1 MGQRNSVYNDYRRRR
16 AREKW
21 LRRVPALLA
30 VVAAFVIVGVAA
42 SVVLPRLQGQGA
54 SAEAQV
60 TPVVQATLAATPT
73 PGALVVMPAE
83 TLAPMPT
90 ATAWPTVAP
99 LPTQSQST
107 ATPQP
112 LPPSTSSGQAGEGG
126 SKFDAPALQRLMLD
140 LINADRQANGL
151 TAVEWDEGA
160 AQAATAHAEDMAAQ
174 GYFSHWNTQ
183 GYGPD
188 VRYGLAGGTD
198 VIREN
203 VASQWRRYDDGR
215 PAPIDD
221 WAEVIREAQTGL
233 MNSPGHRA
241 NILDPFHTHVGVGIA
256 YNAQTGETRIAQ
268 EFIHRY
274 AALEGTPALNDNAV
288 ELNWALLNGAT
299 EPLINVAF
307 EPMPK
312 PLTPDDLNN
321 RMPRTYS
328 SPAEIIDVMQPDAQ
342 GDGRFAA
349 RVPLGQNGA
358 GLYHIRIWVK
368 LGDEQVPAA
377 NVIIAI
383 DGP

>member
-1 MGQRNSVYNDYRRRR
+1 MGQRNPIYNDYRRRR

-21 LRRVPALLA
+21 LKRLPALLA
-30 VVAAFVIVGVAA
+30 VAAALVIVGVAA
-42 SVVLPRLQGQGA
+42 GVVLPRLEGQA
-54 SAEAQV
+54 AQPAAQITPAV
-60 TPVVQATLAATPT
+60 TLTPAATAT

-83 TLAPMPT
+83 TSASMPT
-90 ATAWPTVAP
+90 ATALPTVVP
-99 LPTQSQST
+99 LSTQVP
-107 ATPQP
+107 ATTTPLPQP
-112 LPPSTSSGQAGEGG
+112 LAQGEG
-126 SKFDAPALQRLMLD
+126 SLDFDVPALQKLMLD

-151 TAVEWDEGA
+151 TPVAWDDRA

-174 GYFSHWNTQ
+174 GYFSHWDTK
-183 GYGPD
+183 GHGPD

-221 WAEVIREAQTGL
+221 WSEVIREAQTGL

-274 AALEGTPALNDNAV
+274 VALEGTPALNGNEV
-288 ELNWALLNGAT
+288 SFSGSLIQGAS

-307 EPMPK
+307 EPLPK

-328 SPAEIIDVMQPDAQ
+328 SPAEIIDVVQPDTQ
-342 GDGRFAA
+342 GDGRFTA
-349 RVPLGQNGA
+349 RMPIGNKGA

-368 LGDEQVPAA
+368 IGDEQVPAA
-377 NVIIAI
+377 NVIV
-383 DGP
+383 PLTTP

>member
-1 MGQRNSVYNDYRRRR
+1 MGQRNPIYNDYRRRR
-16 AREKW
+16 AKEKW

-30 VVAAFVIVGVAA
+30 VAAVLVIVGVIAG
-42 SVVLPRLQGQGA
+42 VVLPRVQGQDA
-54 SAEAQV
+54 PVEARV
-60 TPVVQATLAATPT
+60 TPAVQATLAATAT
-73 PGALVVMPAE
+73 PGALVVMPAA
-83 TLAPMPT
+83 TLAPLPT
-90 ATAWPTVAP
+90 ATARPTVVAATATVLPSQFLATATPHPLP
-99 LPTQSQST
+99 LPT
-107 ATPQP
+107 
-112 LPPSTSSGQAGEGG
+112 GEG
-126 SKFDAPALQRLMLD
+126 SEMDAPALQRLMLD

-151 TAVEWDEGA
+151 TPVEWDEGA

-188 VRYGLAGGTD
+188 VRYALAGGTD

-221 WAEVIREAQTGL
+221 WAEVMREAQTGL

-274 AALEGTPALNDNAV
+274 AALAGTPALKGNAV
-288 ELNWALLNGAT
+288 ELNWTLLNGAT

-312 PLTPDDLNN
+312 PLSPDDLNN

-328 SPAEIIDVMQPDAQ
+328 SPAEIIDVMQPEAQ

-349 RVPLGQNGA
+349 RVPVGQNGA

-377 NVIIAI
+377 NVIVPVGA
-383 DGP
+383 P